1 VAGNGSCDS
10 CLPIEWGKGVSILC
24 FGFYVILS
32 EMLMCLFCIGGHKEP
47 NSCQVL
53 IEVILH
59 TIMFLFPMIV
69 LISHGGVFGG
79 IRFP

>member
-1 VAGNGSCDS
+1 
-10 CLPIEWGKGVSILC
+10 
-24 FGFYVILS
+24 
-32 EMLMCLFCIGGHKEP
+32 MCLFCIGGHKEP